1 MVFSS
6 IYFVRPNEKYG
17 KMTDMSSRREELIQQ
32 VFLAGRELSTA
43 AVMFHTAVAAK
54 GGLTATETKA
64 LDLLE
69 RLGPLTAGELSE
81 HSGLAPASVTGLI
94 DRLERKN
101 VARRIPHPQDRRRV
115 LIEMNREYLTASE
128 PRFDDLVAGVRAL
141 CLKYSDEQLATI
153 VGFLRASA
161 RIQQSATTKLTATD

>member
-1 MVFSS
+1 
-6 IYFVRPNEKYG
+6 
-17 KMTDMSSRREELIQQ
+17 MSSRRDELIQR

-81 HSGLAPASVTGLI
+81 QSGLAPASVTGLI
-94 DRLERKN
+94 DRLERKG

-115 LIEMNREYLTASE
+115 LIEMNRDHLAVSE
-128 PRFDDLVAGVRAL
+128 PMFDDFVAGMREL
-141 CLKYSDEQLATI
+141 CEKYDDDQLLTI
-153 VGFLRASA
+153 IDFVSASA
-161 RIQQSATTKLTATD
+161 RVQQAATARLTRD

>member
-1 MVFSS
+1 
-6 IYFVRPNEKYG
+6 
-17 KMTDMSSRREELIQQ
+17 MSSGREELIQR

-64 LDLLE
+64 LDLLD

-94 DRLERKN
+94 DRLERKG
-101 VARRIPHPQDRRRV
+101 VARRISHPQDRRRV
-115 LIEMNREYLTASE
+115 LIEMNRDYLAVST
-128 PRFDDLVAGVRAL
+128 PQFDDFVAGMRAL
-141 CLKYSDEQLATI
+141 CADYSDEQLATVI
-153 VGFLRASA
+153 EFVTAAA
-161 RIQQSATTKLTATD
+161 RVQQTATAKLTAE

>member
-1 MVFSS
+1 
-6 IYFVRPNEKYG
+6 
-17 KMTDMSSRREELIQQ
+17 MSSRREELIQR

-81 HSGLAPASVTGLI
+81 QSGLAPASVTGLI
-94 DRLERKN
+94 DRLERKG

-115 LIEMNREYLTASE
+115 LIEMNRDYIAVSA
-128 PRFDDLVAGVRAL
+128 PQFDDLVAGVREL
-141 CLKYSDEQLATI
+141 CAKFTDDELVTVI
-153 VGFLRASA
+153 EFVTASA
-161 RIQQSATTKLTATD
+161 KVQQAATARLTAS

>member
-1 MVFSS
+1 
-6 IYFVRPNEKYG
+6 
-17 KMTDMSSRREELIQQ
+17 MSSRREELIQR

-81 HSGLAPASVTGLI
+81 QSGLAPASVTGLI
-94 DRLERKN
+94 DRLERKG

-115 LIEMNREYLTASE
+115 LIEMNRDHLAVST
-128 PRFDDLVAGVRAL
+128 PQFDDLVAGIREL
-141 CLKYSDEQLATI
+141 CAKYTDDELSTI
-153 VGFLRASA
+153 IDFVTVSA
-161 RIQQSATTKLTATD
+161 RIQQAATAKLTAG

>member
-1 MVFSS
+1 M
-6 IYFVRPNEKYG
+6 G
-17 KMTDMSSRREELIQQ
+17 TMSSRREELTQR

-81 HSGLAPASVTGLI
+81 QSGLAPASVTGLI

-115 LIEMNREYLTASE
+115 LIEMNRDYLVVSE
-128 PRFDDLVAGVRAL
+128 PVFDDLVAGLREL
-141 CLKYSDEQLATI
+141 CEKYSEDQLVTI
-153 VGFLRASA
+153 IDFLAASA
-161 RIQQSATTKLTATD
+161 RVQQSATVKLTSD

>member
-1 MVFSS
+1 
-6 IYFVRPNEKYG
+6 
-17 KMTDMSSRREELIQQ
+17 MSSRREELIQR

-43 AVMFHTAVAAK
+43 AVMFHTAVASK

-81 HSGLAPASVTGLI
+81 RSGLAPASVTGLI
-94 DRLERKN
+94 DRLERKG

-115 LIEMNREYLTASE
+115 LIEMNREYLAVSA
-128 PRFDDLVAGVRAL
+128 PQFDDLMTGMRAL
-141 CLKYSDEQLATI
+141 CSTYNDEQLATI
-153 VGFLRASA
+153 AEFVTAAA
-161 RIQQSATTKLTATD
+161 RIQQSATAKLTAG

>member
-1 MVFSS
+1 
-6 IYFVRPNEKYG
+6 
-17 KMTDMSSRREELIQQ
+17 MSSRREELIQR

-81 HSGLAPASVTGLI
+81 QSGLAPASVTGLI
-94 DRLERKN
+94 DRLERKG

-115 LIEMNREYLTASE
+115 LIEMNRDYLAVSE
-128 PRFDDLVAGVRAL
+128 PQFDDLVTGIREL
-141 CLKYSDEQLATI
+141 CAKYTDEELATI
-153 VGFLRASA
+153 VDFVRASA
-161 RIQQSATTKLTATD
+161 RIQQAATVKLTAS

>member
-1 MVFSS
+1 
-6 IYFVRPNEKYG
+6 
-17 KMTDMSSRREELIQQ
+17 MSSRREELMQR

-81 HSGLAPASVTGLI
+81 QSGLAPASVTGLI
-94 DRLERKN
+94 DRLERKG

-115 LIEMNREYLTASE
+115 LIEMNRDYLAVSE
-128 PRFDDLVAGVRAL
+128 PIFDDFVAGVREL
-141 CLKYSDEQLATI
+141 CAKYSDDQLEIIIEFVTS
-153 VGFLRASA
+153 SA
-161 RIQQSATTKLTATD
+161 RVQQAATTKLTRD

>member
-1 MVFSS
+1 
-6 IYFVRPNEKYG
+6 
-17 KMTDMSSRREELIQQ
+17 MSSRREELTQR

-81 HSGLAPASVTGLI
+81 QSGLAPASVTGLI
-94 DRLERKN
+94 DRLERKG

-115 LIEMNREYLTASE
+115 LIEMNREHLAVSA
-128 PRFDDLVAGVRAL
+128 PIFDDFVAGMREL
-141 CLKYSDEQLATI
+141 CEKYSDDQLETVI
-153 VGFLRASA
+153 DFVTASA
-161 RIQQSATTKLTATD
+161 RVQQAATAKLTRD

>member
-1 MVFSS
+1 M
-6 IYFVRPNEKYG
+6 RG
-17 KMTDMSSRREELIQQ
+17 MSSSREELIQR

-43 AVMFHTAVAAK
+43 AVMFHTALAAK

-81 HSGLAPASVTGLI
+81 QSGLAPASVTGLI
-94 DRLERKN
+94 DRLERKG

-115 LIEMNREYLTASE
+115 LIEMNRDYLAVST
-128 PRFDDLVAGVRAL
+128 PQFDDLVTGIREL
-141 CLKYSDEQLATI
+141 CGKYTDDELTTI
-153 VGFLRASA
+153 VEFVTASA
-161 RIQQSATTKLTATD
+161 RIQQAATTKLTSG

>member
-1 MVFSS
+1 
-6 IYFVRPNEKYG
+6 
-17 KMTDMSSRREELIQQ
+17 MSSRREELIQQ

-81 HSGLAPASVTGLI
+81 QSGLAPASVTGLI
-94 DRLERKN
+94 DRLERKG

-115 LIEMNREYLTASE
+115 LIEMNREAVSTT
-128 PRFDDLVAGVRAL
+128 RFDDLVAGMRAL
-141 CLKYSDEQLATI
+141 CANYSDEQLATI
-153 VGFLRASA
+153 IEFVRAAA
-161 RIQQSATTKLTATD
+161 RIQQSATAKLTAG

>member
-1 MVFSS
+1 
-6 IYFVRPNEKYG
+6 
-17 KMTDMSSRREELIQQ
+17 MSSRREELIQR
-32 VFLAGRELSTA
+32 VFMAGRELSTA

-81 HSGLAPASVTGLI
+81 RSGLAPASVTGLI
-94 DRLERKN
+94 DRLERKG

-115 LIEMNREYLTASE
+115 LIEMNRDYTTASA
-128 PRFDDLVAGVRAL
+128 PVFDDFVAGVREL
-141 CLKYSDEQLATI
+141 CAKYSDDQLETI
-153 VGFLRASA
+153 IDFVTASA
-161 RIQQSATTKLTATD
+161 RVQQAATTKLTQA

>member
-1 MVFSS
+1 
-6 IYFVRPNEKYG
+6 
-17 KMTDMSSRREELIQQ
+17 MSSRREELMQR
-32 VFLAGRELSTA
+32 VFMAGRELSTA

-81 HSGLAPASVTGLI
+81 QSGLAPASVTGLI
-94 DRLERKN
+94 DRLERKG

-115 LIEMNREYLTASE
+115 LIEMNREYLAVSE
-128 PRFDDLVAGVRAL
+128 PIFDDFVTGVREL
-141 CLKYSDEQLATI
+141 CAKYSDDQLEIIIDFVT
-153 VGFLRASA
+153 ASA
-161 RIQQSATTKLTATD
+161 RVQQAATTKITQG

>member
-1 MVFSS
+1 
-6 IYFVRPNEKYG
+6 
-17 KMTDMSSRREELIQQ
+17 MSSRREELIQR
-32 VFLAGRELSTA
+32 VFTAGRELSTA

-81 HSGLAPASVTGLI
+81 QSGLAPASVTGLI
-94 DRLERKN
+94 DRLERKG

-115 LIEMNREYLTASE
+115 LIEMNRDYLTASE
-128 PRFDDLVAGVRAL
+128 PIFDDLMAGIREL
-141 CLKYSDEQLATI
+141 CENYSDEQLATI
-153 VGFLRASA
+153 IEFVTASA
-161 RIQQSATTKLTATD
+161 RIQQSSTAKLTKD